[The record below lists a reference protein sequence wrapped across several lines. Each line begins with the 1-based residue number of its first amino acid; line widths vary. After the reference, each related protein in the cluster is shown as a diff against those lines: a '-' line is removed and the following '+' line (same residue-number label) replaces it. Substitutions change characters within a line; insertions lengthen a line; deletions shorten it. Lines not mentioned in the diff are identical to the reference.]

1 VLSTGSIAVLPK
13 LDENCMSEGGR
24 GCVAILLS
32 AFNGEKY
39 IAEQLDSIIGQT
51 HKNWILHV
59 SDDGSVDGTCDIVR
73 DYISL
78 YGTGSIYLHEGP
90 RKGFAQNFLSLV
102 RRDDIVA
109 DYYVFCDQDDVW
121 LPSKLERALDS
132 CAKEDPSLPFL
143 YCSRTRLVDEHGK
156 PIGFSSLF
164 SRPVGFGNALVQS
177 LAGANTMLF
186 NNATRDI
193 LRQVP
198 LTANIV
204 SHDWLAYM
212 LVSGCGGKVFYDPQP
227 FIDYRQHQANLV
239 GANAGLF
246 DRLRRFMRVLGGT
259 FHYWNESNLVILQ
272 QFERNLTA
280 ENREVLSRF
289 LAARRARGYKA
300 ASLLG
305 RSGVYR
311 QSRLEDWAMKMAA
324 VIGKI

>member
-1 VLSTGSIAVLPK
+1 MLPR
-13 LDENCMSEGGR
+13 LDESSMNEGEGA
-24 GCVAILLS
+24 CVAILLS

-59 SDDGSVDGTCDIVR
+59 SDDGSEDGTCDIVR

-78 YGTGSIYLHEGP
+78 DTSGSIHLHEGP

-121 LPSKLERALDS
+121 LPGKLERALAC
-132 CAKEDPSLPFL
+132 CAKGDPYQPFL
-143 YCSRTRLVDEHGK
+143 YCSRTRLIDEQGR

-164 SRPVGFGNALVQS
+164 DRPVGFGNALVQS

-186 NNATRDI
+186 NNAARNV

-198 LTANIV
+198 LAANIV

-212 LVSGCGGKVFYDPQP
+212 LVSGCGGTVFYDSQP

-239 GANAGLF
+239 GASAGLF
-246 DRLRRFMRVLGGT
+246 NRLRRFARMLGGT
-259 FHYWNESNLVILQ
+259 FHYWNESNIVILKQ
-272 QFERNLTA
+272 LEHTLTA

-289 LAARRARGYKA
+289 SAARKARGCKA
-300 ASLLG
+300 VSLLG
-305 RSGVYR
+305 QSGVYR

-324 VIGKI
+324 VIGRI

>member
-1 VLSTGSIAVLPK
+1 MALRSEWRKSPAKEEGMVTVAV
-13 LDENCMSEGGR
+13 
-24 GCVAILLS
+24 LLS
-32 AFNGEKY
+32 AYNGAKY
-39 IAEQLDSIIGQT
+39 IAEQLDSIINQT
-51 HKNWILHV
+51 HRNWVLHI
-59 SDDGSVDGTCDIVR
+59 SDDGSTDGTLDIVR
-73 DYISL
+73 DYISIG
-78 YGTGSIYLHEGP
+78 YGGVIHLHDGP

-102 RRDDIVA
+102 RRESIVA

-121 LPSKLERALDS
+121 LPGKLERALS
-132 CAKEDPSLPFL
+132 FCAKEDPSRPFL
-143 YCSRTRLVDEHGK
+143 YCSRTRLIDEQGQ

-164 SRPVGFGNALVQS
+164 DRPVGFGNALVQS

-186 NNATRDI
+186 NNAARNM

-198 LTANIV
+198 LAANIV

-239 GANAGLF
+239 GANTGLF
-246 DRLRRFMRVLGGT
+246 DRLGRLARVFGGT
-259 FHYWNESNLVILQ
+259 FHYWNECNLVILQ

-289 LAARRARGYKA
+289 SAARRVRGYKA